1 MASVVPM
8 SEPKVLLD
16 LEFHFA
22 SGEPLIVSLE
32 EGRDIIAKDDARFRI
47 QVNHSEAEIEEHII
61 DLPKVQRMKTVKRI
75 VQPETKVAHG

>member
-22 SGEPLIVSLE
+22 SGEPLIVSIE
-32 EGRDIIAKDDARFRI
+32 QGRDSIAQDARCYRI
-47 QVNHSEAEIEEHII
+47 EIRHSAAEIEEHII
-61 DLPKVQRMKTVKRI
+61 EKPVQRMKTVKRT
-75 VQPETKVAHG
+75 VQPDKPVQG

>member
-1 MASVVPM
+1 M

-22 SGEPLIVSLE
+22 SGEPLIVSIE
-32 EGRDIIAKDDARFRI
+32 EGRDVIAKDDARFRI

-61 DLPKVQRMKTVKRI
+61 NLPTVQRMKTVKRT
-75 VQPETKVAHG
+75 VQPEKPVQG